1 MTESDRSASTIAAA
15 SGPVLG
21 IETSCDETSA
31 AVVLD
36 GRVLAAR
43 VATQIPLHQRF
54 GGVVP
59 EVAAR
64 SHLLTILPT
73 VEATLRDAGLRGP
86 ELGGVAVTHR
96 PGLIGALLV
105 GVQTAKA
112 LALAWQRPL
121 IGVDHIAAH
130 IWACHLQPTD
140 AGVDWQPPKPPFA
153 ALAVSGGHTSLY
165 RVDGPDAFT
174 LLGRTLDDAAGE
186 AFDKVGKLI
195 GLSYPAGPVVDR
207 LAAVGN
213 AQRFAIAKGMTGRTD
228 GAYSFSG
235 VKTAMRL
242 QWQTLQA
249 AGEPTEHDRAD
260 LCAALQATIVEQLTR
275 VTLQSMRRAGLRTL
289 VVAGGVAANSGLRAA
304 LTAACRR
311 EGLRLVAVPPVWC
324 GDNGAMVA
332 VLGETLLRAGHRDDP
347 HELDA
352 LPTGEAR
359 RLSLTATG
367 S

>member
-1 MTESDRSASTIAAA
+1 MKPI

-31 AVVLD
+31 AIVLG

-73 VEATLRDAGLRGP
+73 IQQTLADAGLQGP
-86 ELGGVAVTHR
+86 QLGGIAVTHR

-112 LALAWQRPL
+112 LALAWQVPL
-121 IGVDHIAAH
+121 VGVDHIAAH
-130 IWACHLQPTD
+130 IWASQLQPVANVVTPRP
-140 AGVDWQPPKPPFA
+140 QPPFA

-165 RVDGPDAFT
+165 RVDGPDAFV

-186 AFDKVGKLI
+186 AFDKVGKLL
-195 GLSYPAGPVVDR
+195 GLSYPAGPMVDQ
-207 LAAVGN
+207 LAAQGDPT
-213 AQRFAIAKGMTGRTD
+213 RFALPKGMTGRTD

-235 VKTAMRL
+235 IKTAMRL
-242 QWQTLQA
+242 RWEALQL
-249 AGEPTEHDRAD
+249 AGPTSEQDRAD
-260 LCAALQATIVEQLTR
+260 LCAALQAAIVEQLTR
-275 VTLQSMRRAGLRTL
+275 VTLQGVQRAGLSTL
-289 VVAGGVAANSGLRAA
+289 VVAGGVAANRGLRTALANACAA
-304 LTAACRR
+304 ARVS
-311 EGLRLVAVPPVWC
+311 LVAVPALWC
-324 GDNGAMVA
+324 SDNGAMVA
-332 VLGETLLRAGHRDDP
+332 ALGEALLAAGRRDDP
-347 HELDA
+347 HTLDA
-352 LPTGEAR
+352 LPTGQVR
-359 RLSLTATG
+359 QLTTPSPRSA
-367 S
+367 

>member
-1 MTESDRSASTIAAA
+1 MSQPLSTPVA
-15 SGPVLG
+15 GPVLG

-31 AVVLD
+31 AVVQD

-73 VEATLRDAGLRGP
+73 IAQTLADAGLQGP
-86 ELGGVAVTHR
+86 ELGGIAVTHR

-112 LALAWQRPL
+112 LALAWEVPL
-121 IGVDHIAAH
+121 VGVDHIAAH
-130 IWACHLQPTD
+130 IWASHLRPR
-140 AGVDWQPPKPPFA
+140 GVATALSPHSPPQLPFA

-165 RVDGPDAFT
+165 RVDGPQQFS

-186 AFDKVGKLI
+186 AFDKVGKLL
-195 GLSYPAGPVVDR
+195 GLAYPAGPVVDQ
-207 LAAVGN
+207 LATQGDPA
-213 AQRFAIAKGMTGRTD
+213 RFALPKGMTGRTD

-235 VKTAMRL
+235 IKTAMRL
-242 QWQTLQA
+242 RWEALQQ
-249 AGEPTEHDRAD
+249 AGPTTDQDCAD
-260 LCAALQATIVEQLTR
+260 LCAALQAAIVEQLTR
-275 VTLQSMRRAGLRTL
+275 VTLQGVQRAGLTTL

-304 LTAACRR
+304 LTAACAAAQI
-311 EGLRLVAVPPVWC
+311 RLVLVPAVWC
-324 GDNGAMVA
+324 SDNGAMVA
-332 VLGETLLRAGHRDDP
+332 ALGEALLATGHRDDP
-347 HELDA
+347 HTLDA
-352 LPTGEAR
+352 LPTGPAR
-359 RLSLTATG
+359 QLTTPILRSA
-367 S
+367 